1 MDAEDRACNKVGR
14 LTRFLMKQHN
24 VELPIFSSLPYFG
37 DCMED
42 KTGGTYST
50 HRRDYKCLKNVTQN
64 LKIRSNFEVLRIEGK
79 IILKW
84 ISSNN
89 NYLFFTY

>member
-1 MDAEDRACNKVGR
+1 
-14 LTRFLMKQHN
+14 MKQHK
-24 VELPIFSSLPYFG
+24 VELPSFSSLPYFG
-37 DCMED
+37 DC
-42 KTGGTYST
+42 GTYST
-50 HRRDYKCLKNVTQN
+50 QGRDYKCLKNVNQN
-64 LKIRSNFEVLRIEGK
+64 LKIRSNFEGLRIEGK

>member
-1 MDAEDRACNKVGR
+1 
-14 LTRFLMKQHN
+14 
-24 VELPIFSSLPYFG
+24 LPYFG
-37 DCMED
+37 DCTED

-50 HRRDYKCLKNVTQN
+50 QGRDYKGLKTFNQN
-64 LKIRSNFEVLRIEGK
+64 LKVRSNFEGLGIEGK

-89 NYLFFTY
+89 NYLFFYLLTPSRFQGLGWRSG